1 MRHRFGTSALAIVV
15 AALTAVAPIGEAFA
29 AYSAREPGRGTITP
43 ERQYRPGPFTLMKTI
58 TVPAGTSVPVRVAGS
73 YTSKTANGQRWHG
86 TVTRSIYISGRNVVP
101 AGSRIDGVVA
111 AQPPHRG
118 IRATIRLRAT
128 GVTAR
133 GRHYALSGVSGS
145 IVARSPR
152 ARNLGGIAAGTVGG
166 AIIGRAVGGSG
177 KGAVVGGLIGAGA
190 TTAAVAASKGYQAK
204 LPAGTVMTVHTTRA
218 AKIKVPFFQRA

>member
-1 MRHRFGTSALAIVV
+1 MRHRFGTSALAIAV

-29 AYSAREPGRGTITP
+29 AYTAREPGRGTITP
-43 ERQYRPGPFTLMKTI
+43 ERQYKPGLFTRTI

-86 TVTRSIYISGRNVVP
+86 TVTRSIHVSGRNVIP

-166 AIIGRAVGGSG
+166 AIIGRAVAGSG
-177 KGAVVGGLIGAGA
+177 KGAVVGGLVGGGAA
-190 TTAAVAASKGYQAK
+190 TAAVAASKGYQAK
-204 LPAGTVMTVHTTRA
+204 LPAGTVMTVRTTRA
-218 AKIKVPFFQRA
+218 AKIKVPLFQRA